1 MNDGAIDI
9 QGDRRVAERFLRL
22 FPAPEPATG

>member
-1 MNDGAIDI
+1 MNDAAIEI
-9 QGDRRVAERFLRL
+9 QGDRHVAERFLRL